1 MIRTDVLTLA
11 RTHPGRALLYSVAPV
26 AVAQVL
32 DAFVHGVSVLIPS
45 PFALSLVA
53 FAVIATQY
61 HVAAMRVEKAWS
73 PANDPPLDQAVRAAV
88 VLSRACRLVRVVRAD
103 RRGDRAARGRAPQQP
118 TSPHVEH
125 GEGRDHEPHP
135 LTA

>member
-88 VLSRACRLVRVVRAD
+88 VLSRASDPCT
-103 RRGDRAARGRAPQQP
+103 RRSTRRSGRSRPCSTAAPQSPCRARRRAQP
-118 TSPHVEH
+118 RAT
-125 GEGRDHEPHP
+125 P